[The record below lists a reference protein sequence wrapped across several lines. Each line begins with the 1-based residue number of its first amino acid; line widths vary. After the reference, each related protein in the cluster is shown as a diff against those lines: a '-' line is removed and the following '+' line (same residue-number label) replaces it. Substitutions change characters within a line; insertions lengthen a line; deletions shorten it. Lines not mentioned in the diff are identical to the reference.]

1 MIIAFKCFVLIV
13 SVLIFSGNEY
23 QAIVEFAPYQK
34 IPKPHNQSKKD
45 SKSGTID
52 TDPEFVSFLENLE
65 NPDLSSLLNPET
77 YLEELEIK
85 EKEAKSK

>member
-1 MIIAFKCFVLIV
+1 MLWFY
-13 SVLIFSGNEY
+13 SGNEY

-52 TDPEFVSFLENLE
+52 TDPEFVSFLEILE

-77 YLEELEIK
+77 YLEKLEIK